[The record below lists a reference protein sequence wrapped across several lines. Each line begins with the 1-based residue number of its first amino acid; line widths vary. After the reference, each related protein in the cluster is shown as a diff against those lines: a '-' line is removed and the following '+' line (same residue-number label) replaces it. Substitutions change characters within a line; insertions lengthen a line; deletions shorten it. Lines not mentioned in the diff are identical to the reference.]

1 MILMAIHALMFVLGV
16 WLFQQVRFMSSMWLA
31 LLFLP
36 LIFFFYFNRL
46 VDDGLV
52 FLGLLKTRRRAK
64 VATPDF
70 S

>member
-1 MILMAIHALMFVLGV
+1 MAIHALRFVFGV
-16 WLFQQVRFMSSMWLA
+16 WLFQQMRVMPSLWLA
-31 LLFLP
+31 LLFFP
-36 LIFFFYFNRL
+36 LIFLFYFNLL

-52 FLGLLKTRRRAK
+52 FPGLLKTRRRAK